1 MVASTI
7 DLWTDNVNKN
17 SFLSVTAHY
26 IDEEFSLKH
35 HTLCVT
41 YIEGKHTTQ
50 NVISGFKE
58 GITKFVVSEEYYKNI
73 VVVLD
78 SGSNCCGI
86 EGIPS
91 EFSWLSCLDHKI
103 ATALTTIINK
113 TMKQHK
119 GKKSAPFYMYVNTDM
134 RKQ

>member
-17 SFLSVTAHY
+17 SFLSITAHF

-35 HTLCVT
+35 QTLCVT
-41 YIEGKHTTQ
+41 YIEGKHTAQ
-50 NVISGFKE
+50 NVKSGFKE
-58 GITKFVVSEEYYKNI
+58 GITKFVVSEVYYKNI
-73 VVVLD
+73 VVVSD
-78 SGSNCCGI
+78 SGSNCCGN

-91 EFSWLSCLDHKI
+91 EFSWLPCLDHKI
-103 ATALTTIINK
+103 ATALTTVTNK

-119 GKKSAPFYMYVNTDM
+119 GGNQHHFTCT
-134 RKQ
+134 